1 MHRLLMIAIVST
13 AVLSAGAAD
22 ARYKRHHHPYR
33 APAVSRVAPAPVPQN
48 APRWWNGPPTCWSDE
63 GYGRFTSCDNGGKG
77 G

>member
-1 MHRLLMIAIVST
+1 MHRTLLIAAIAT
-13 AVLSAGAAD
+13 ALSAASAAE
-22 ARYKRHHHPYR
+22 AAKRHKRVHAVPYAAR
-33 APAVSRVAPAPVPQN
+33 IAPSPIQPN